1 MFFVVFLLFFAA
13 ARGLVHRRLH
23 RAGDVRRIQ
32 YRFAPRVACGAANG
46 LNQGALSSEA
56 AFFVGVE
63 DGNQRHFRHIQ
74 PFAQQ
79 VDADQHVK
87 GAEAQVADDFHAL
100 HGVDVGVDVAHAHIV
115 LHQVV
120 GEVFRHFFGQRGDE
134 DALVGGNARADFAED
149 VFHLAIDR
157 AHFDFGVKQPGRAHD
172 LFDGLPAVLFFVVAG
187 GGGDV
192 DGLRRQR
199 FKFFV
204 L

>member
-1 MFFVVFLLFFAA
+1 M
-13 ARGLVHRRLH
+13 
-23 RAGDVRRIQ
+23 
-32 YRFAPRVACGAANG
+32 
-46 LNQGALSSEA
+46 NQGALSSEE

-134 DALVGGNARADFAED
+134 DAFVSGDAGADFAEH
-149 VFHLAIDR
+149 VFNLAFDR
-157 AHFDFGVKQPGRAHD
+157 ADFNFGVEQAGRAHD
-172 LFDGLPAVLFFVVAG
+172 LFDGLAAVFAFVVARCG
-187 GGGDV
+187 RDI
-192 DGLRRQR
+192 DGLRRNGL
-199 FKFFV
+199 KFFKAQRAV
-204 L
+204 IERGRQAKAVIHQGFFARAVAPVHAV